1 LFKLT
6 ALLVGEIRE
15 VVEDKLNHSKSFLKG
30 EMRNEKGEIAGAMSI
45 RTDFLLSPFSFLL

>member
-1 LFKLT
+1 LT